1 VTPGNL
7 QERIALVRSRIAEA
21 ASRAG
26 RNAGDVTVVAV
37 TKGVDAAR
45 IREARAL
52 RLEDFGENRVQ
63 EARIK
68 APEVGIDA
76 RWHMIGHLQTNKVK
90 YVPGLFSL
98 VHSLDRIDLARE
110 MQKAGDRAG
119 VSIAALVQVNIS
131 GELTKSG
138 VPPCEVISLMH
149 ALRPYDR
156 IVVRGLM
163 TIAPACDDPEE
174 TRPVFS
180 RLHEIAGQVGQEGI
194 DRVEMK
200 YLSMGMSQDFVVA
213 VQEGA
218 NMVRIGTAI
227 FGPRNYGDAAGKVS
241 RL

>member
-1 VTPGNL
+1 
-7 QERIALVRSRIAEA
+7 VRSRIAGA

-26 RNAGDVTVVAV
+26 RHEGGVTVVAV

-52 RLEDFGENRVQ
+52 GLEDFGENRVQ
-63 EARIK
+63 EARAK
-68 APEVGIDA
+68 APEAAIDA

-90 YVPGLFSL
+90 YVPALFSL

-119 VSIAALVQVNIS
+119 VSIDALVQVNIS
-131 GELTKSG
+131 GELSKSG
-138 VPPCEVISLMH
+138 VAPCEVISLMR

-163 TIAPACDDPEE
+163 TIAPACDDPEQ
-174 TRPVFS
+174 TRPVF
-180 RLHEIAGQVGQEGI
+180 RRCREIAGQVRQEGFDGI
-194 DRVEMK
+194 EMK
-200 YLSMGMSQDFVVA
+200 YLSMGMSQDFEVA
-213 VQEGA
+213 IEEGA

-227 FGPRNYGDAAGKVS
+227 FGPRDYGDAAGKVS